1 MPMAL
6 GTYLRQVRTKR
17 QLSLRD
23 VQRLARQKRLG
34 AELSSGYL
42 SMLERNEV
50 KEPSPRILHTLASI
64 YEVDYIDLMRRARYI
79 PTEAGME
86 GVTPA
91 FAFFRGAS
99 QLSEEQQDRVQRMID
114 FELSESRR
122 GKGQGGARYTDG

>member
-1 MPMAL
+1 MSL
-6 GTYLRQVRTKR
+6 GTYLRHTRIRR

-23 VQRLARQKRLG
+23 VQRLARDKRLG

-86 GVTPA
+86 GARPA
-91 FAFFRGAS
+91 FVAFRGAS
-99 QLSEEQQDRVQRMID
+99 QLSEEQQYRIQRMID

-122 GKGQGGARYTDG
+122 TKGQERPRSIDG